1 MFSSAAIGGGLFAG
15 GAGTG
20 PAASAAGTTR
30 AAGSP
35 PPGLPAAPGAT
46 DVPRVSKQPERSS
59 PAGREPRGS
68 PAEQPQPDIKASISE
83 LLHRPTKGLGK
94 GAAADGESD
103 LSFSALGAG
112 TEPTSYGLD
121 GTTSTSAHVAA
132 SPFGAVSGGGHFG
145 GAFGSALFPVS
156 THQGGAARG
165 HGGLGGADGPGA
177 DLSVDPFANSSGALA
192 RMLGVTLPPVDSHSS
207 LARKMRSGVGVPPV
221 GGAMQQDT
229 SPSRSHVPPR
239 GGGAYADF
247 SRDMDR
253 GRPGGHGGPGKTG
266 VRDASGVE
274 RGGGARHEYGDNQ
287 KGGGALQ
294 DNHQASRFSFA
305 QEDNPGMPFSPARGS
320 PQMGPDPRGSP
331 GGMGSPSH
339 PGQHH
344 HLHHHHQSHAH
355 RPFGG
360 AGQGA
365 GQSVTPPRLGE
376 FGGGAE
382 GHFAPPPPPHHHHPH
397 HGQHHFHSSSSSSSS
412 SDNLRRRRSSS
423 NSSRSSNSNHHS
435 SNSSSNNNNRSTLFK
450 TGWLSCRRYCRGY
463 RCPTAMPTANNRRL
477 GPAVVARGKDNRRGN
492 HRGKVVPPRACR
504 RRAGASGGET
514 QRHNA

>member
-1 MFSSAAIGGGLFAG
+1 
-15 GAGTG
+15 
-20 PAASAAGTTR
+20 
-30 AAGSP
+30 
-35 PPGLPAAPGAT
+35 
-46 DVPRVSKQPERSS
+46 
-59 PAGREPRGS
+59 
-68 PAEQPQPDIKASISE
+68 
-83 LLHRPTKGLGK
+83 
-94 GAAADGESD
+94 
-103 LSFSALGAG
+103 
-112 TEPTSYGLD
+112 
-121 GTTSTSAHVAA
+121 
-132 SPFGAVSGGGHFG
+132 
-145 GAFGSALFPVS
+145 
-156 THQGGAARG
+156 
-165 HGGLGGADGPGA
+165 
-177 DLSVDPFANSSGALA
+177 
-192 RMLGVTLPPVDSHSS
+192 MLGVTLPPVDSHSS
-207 LARKMRSGVGVPPV
+207 LARKMRSGVGVSPV
-221 GGAMQQDT
+221 GGAMQQDA

-253 GRPGGHGGPGKTG
+253 GRPGGHGGPGKAG

-274 RGGGARHEYGDNQ
+274 RGGGARNEYGGNH

-305 QEDNPGMPFSPARGS
+305 QDDNSGMPFSPARGS

-355 RPFGG
+355 RPFGA

-365 GQSVTPPRLGE
+365 GQSVTPPQLGE

-397 HGQHHFHSSSSSSSS
+397 HSQHHFQQQQQQQRQPPPPPQQQQQQQQHNHHSSSSSSSS
-412 SDNLRRRRSSS
+412 N
-423 NSSRSSNSNHHS
+423 
-435 SNSSSNNNNRSTLFK
+435 NNNNRSTLFR
-450 TGWLSCRRYCRGY
+450 TGWHSCKRYCRGY

-477 GPAVVARGKDNRRGN
+477 GPAVVARGKGNRKGN
-492 HRGKVVPPRACR
+492 HRGRVVRPRRACR
-504 RRAGASGGET
+504 PRAVASGGET